1 MRARTVP
8 RGQAETSAWLVPISE
23 DGLVAGYCGL
33 VLARHGLE
41 TSSHYE
47 VDGNYRQNIP
57 ELGDPLAM
65 TTYNYNLI
73 EGLGVDIKIWNKGV
87 PVEESAIKQ
96 VLCVKG

>member
-1 MRARTVP
+1 
-8 RGQAETSAWLVPISE
+8 
-23 DGLVAGYCGL
+23 
-33 VLARHGLE
+33 
-41 TSSHYE
+41 
-47 VDGNYRQNIP
+47 
-57 ELGDPLAM
+57 M